1 MISQFLG
8 WIGDFFTRIFNSL
21 FGFLSKLF
29 GYLFQKLFDLLKLIF
44 QPIFI
49 LIAILFYFL
58 YKVAELVITLL
69 ALLLGIGKLFFAL
82 VKGIFLTLAG
92 FSFTSS
98 TPSNGQWTSIFTN
111 VVDGLQSYQFST
123 VSYILIF
130 LIWFSTGFA
139 AIRIISSMNGGGDN

>member
-1 MISQFLG
+1 MIAQVLSY
-8 WIGDFFTRIFNSL
+8 IGDFFTRLFNSV

-29 GYLFQKLFDLLKLIF
+29 GFLFQKLFDLIKLLF
-44 QPIFI
+44 KPIFI
-49 LIAILFYFL
+49 LLGIIFYFV
-58 YKVAELVITLL
+58 YKLGVLVITLL
-69 ALLLGIGKLFFAL
+69 LLLLGVGKVFFAL

-98 TPSNGQWTSIFTN
+98 SPSNGQWTSIFTN
-111 VVDGLQSYQFST
+111 VVGGMDSFQLST

-139 AIRIISSMNGGGDN
+139 AIRIISSMRNGGE

>member
-1 MISQFLG
+1 MIAQVLSY
-8 WIGDFFTRIFNSL
+8 IGDFFTRLFNST

-29 GYLFQKLFDLLKLIF
+29 GFLFQKLFDLIKLLF
-44 QPIFI
+44 KPIFI
-49 LIAILFYFL
+49 LLGIIFYFV
-58 YKVAELVITLL
+58 YKLGVLVITLL
-69 ALLLGIGKLFFAL
+69 LLLLGIGKVFFAL

-98 TPSNGQWTSIFTN
+98 SPSNGQWTSVFTN
-111 VVDGLQSYQFST
+111 VVGGMDSFQLST

-139 AIRIISSMNGGGDN
+139 AIRIISSMRTGGE